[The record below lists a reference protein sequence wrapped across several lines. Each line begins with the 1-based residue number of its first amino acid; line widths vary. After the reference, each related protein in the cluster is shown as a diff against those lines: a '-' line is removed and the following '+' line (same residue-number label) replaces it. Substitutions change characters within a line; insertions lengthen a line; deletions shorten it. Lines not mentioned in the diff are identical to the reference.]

1 MKWLSTKLNYVI
13 AFAIT
18 ASLVA
23 CSGGTKTESDDVDAN
38 AIESKAKAAKVFYA
52 VPSPSELSAMIK
64 ATGANYNKNML
75 NLPANV
81 NKYNTII
88 QKSLNLGV
96 YGADLSYTST
106 FDQTQEA
113 MVYMGI
119 CKKLADG
126 LGITDAINENTVKRM
141 EKNLNNKDSL
151 LKIISDTYLETDIY
165 LKNNDRAG
173 VSALVVAGGWIEG
186 LYISTNIAAT
196 NDKNELIVKRIAEQ
210 KLILENLIGLLETN
224 EANDNAPDLMASLK
238 ELKTIFDGVKMTEPA
253 AAATVKTDT
262 ATQKTVIGS
271 NGELSLSPAQLAE
284 ITKKVAAIRTSIIS

>member
-1 MKWLSTKLNYVI
+1 MKWLSVKLNYV
-13 AFAIT
+13 FAIAIIST
-18 ASLVA
+18 LFS
-23 CSGGTKTESDDVDAN
+23 CGGGSKPETEDVDPA
-38 AIESKAKAAKVFYA
+38 ALESKNKVAKVFYA

-75 NLPANV
+75 NPPSNET
-81 NKYNTII
+81 KYTSII
-88 QKSLNLGV
+88 QKAMNLGV

-113 MVYMGI
+113 MVYMGV

-126 LGITDAINENTVKRM
+126 LGITGAINENTVKRM

-165 LKNNDRAG
+165 LKNNERSG

-186 LYISTNIAAT
+186 LYISVNIAAQ
-196 NDKNELIVKRIAEQ
+196 NAKNEQIVKRIAEQ

-224 EANDNAPDLMASLK
+224 EANDNAPELMT
-238 ELKTIFDGVKMTEPA
+238 ELKALKAMYDNVKMTEAPA
-253 AAATVKTDT
+253 ADVKTD
-262 ATQKTVIGS
+262 AAAQKTVIGAS
-271 NGELSLSPAQLAE
+271 GELNLTPEQLAE
-284 ITKKVAAIRTSIIS
+284 ITKKITAIRTTIIS